1 MTEKP
6 LVLVYNF
13 KPDERT
19 RLIRRYLNKE
29 KISLRMVEVP
39 EFWQPLGYLA
49 GLSGFQKDT
58 SFHLG
63 GNFFEEMLVMCGL
76 SPDQS
81 DRFLRFFREEGLD
94 PVALKAMITP
104 VNQHWNSLKL
114 YEELK
119 REHQEMQKLS

>member
-1 MTEKP
+1 MIDAAIVLCRQNASERGNMTKNP
-6 LVLVYNF
+6 LILVYNF

-29 KISLRMVEVP
+29 KISFRMVEVP

-76 SPDQS
+76 FP
-81 DRFLRFFREEGLD
+81 RPIR
-94 PVALKAMITP
+94 
-104 VNQHWNSLKL
+104 
-114 YEELK
+114 
-119 REHQEMQKLS
+119 